1 MEEIVLKR
9 EASVTSAEA
18 LDQIAESYPDA
29 EILSFRKIKEAGN
42 GGEFF
47 ITRIRVAATADES
60 DDVVLDS
67 EDIVIEDKQ
76 HEDKEEEKMNE
87 IIRLL
92 EKLVDEEESEE
103 EAPDPVSE
111 KPDIMSED
119 HERKPLPKPQ
129 QPPMGVAG
137 IGSGITP
144 VASIVIERPADVS
157 KTAAR
162 VELIREFSKDFK
174 AGEIEKVGNVYR
186 VSLVKRS
193 EDEGEGRNW
202 SDEEVDWIERRRQME
217 ENERAYRQEASERAK
232 QKERANRP
240 PARDVYED
248 KNYKSLIGLAKRWI
262 GLMDEAGAE
271 DDQILGEIEWLAEM
285 TPAQQEATVKE
296 RFKEWRK
303 YGQDYVPV
311 EPRTK
316 DPDAPKFVAPTE
328 QHPVDPEARKL
339 LSELTR
345 SAIAQMSNAQ
355 MSADPSGEQA
365 AATRRYKDLKDLN
378 DLILRVPKE
387 EQLALVKSIYG
398 EPAAKPS
405 IRNIRRQL
413 SEAARPLLKTD
424 VAPVEQEAAPQ
435 QRRRPARPKG
445 MSPYYEHL
453 YDTYGP
459 GAENYDKL
467 RWQREQSEYKKNPEE
482 AEKGWASV

>member
-42 GGEFF
+42 DGEFF
-47 ITRIRVAATADES
+47 ITRIRVAAMADEG

-103 EAPDPVSE
+103 EAPAPVSE

-129 QPPMGVAG
+129 QPPLGVAG

-162 VELIREFSKDFK
+162 VELIREFSKDFRIS
-174 AGEIEKVGNVYR
+174 EIEKVGNTYR
-186 VSLVKRS
+186 VSLFKKS
-193 EDEGEGRNW
+193 EDEGEGL
-202 SDEEVDWIERRRQME
+202 DWTDAETDWLERRQRME
-217 ENERAYRQEASERAK
+217 ENERAYRQERSEREK
-232 QKERANRP
+232 QKAKGNKP
-240 PARDVYED
+240 PIRDVYED
-248 KNYKSLIGLAKRWI
+248 PNYKKLSSLAKRWI
-262 GLMDEAGAE
+262 AVMDEAGAE
-271 DDQILGEIEWLAEM
+271 DDEILGEIEWLAGM
-285 TPAQQEATVKE
+285 SLDQQEATASD

-303 YGQDYVPV
+303 YGQDYEPKSKGKVAPV
-311 EPRTK
+311 EMQPLDPRAK
-316 DPDAPKFVAPTE
+316 EF
-328 QHPVDPEARKL
+328 
-339 LSELTR
+339 LSDLTR
-345 SAIAQMSNAQ
+345 SAIAQL
-355 MSADPSGEQA
+355 SATGGDDLA
-365 AATRRYKDLKDLN
+365 KRRVKDLIDLN
-378 DLILRVPKE
+378 KMIYQIPKD
-387 EQLALVKSIYG
+387 QQFAAIQSLYG
-398 EPAAKPS
+398 EPKQKPS

-413 SEAARPLLKTD
+413 SDAYKSLSPISESPAA
-424 VAPVEQEAAPQ
+424 VVEQTAPAVKAP
-435 QRRRPARPKG
+435 RKPARPKD
-445 MSPYYEHL
+445 MQPYYQYL

-459 GAENYDKL
+459 GAGQYDKT
-467 RWQREQSEYKKNPEE
+467 RWQREQAEYKKDPQG
-482 AEKGWASV
+482 AEQGWASGQ

>member
-29 EILSFRKIKEAGN
+29 EILSFRKIKEAGAD
-42 GGEFF
+42 GEFF

-76 HEDKEEEKMNE
+76 HEDKEEEKMNK
-87 IIRLL
+87 IIDLL
-92 EKLVDEEESEE
+92 EKLVDEEETEEKE
-103 EAPDPVSE
+103 EAPAVVNE
-111 KPDIMSED
+111 TPDIMSDD

-129 QPPMGVAG
+129 QPPLGVAG
-137 IGSGITP
+137 VGSGITP
-144 VASIVIERPADVS
+144 VASVVVERPADVS
-157 KTAAR
+157 KAAAR

-174 AGEIEKVGNVYR
+174 VGEIKKAGNAYR

-193 EDEGEGRNW
+193 EDEGEGDWNVDRDWSGEESNW
-202 SDEEVDWIERRRQME
+202 LERRQQME

-232 QKERANRP
+232 QKEKGNRP
-240 PARDVYED
+240 PARDIYED
-248 KNYKSLIGLAKRWI
+248 PNYKKLAGLAKRWI

-271 DDQILGEIEWLAEM
+271 DDDILGEIEWLAEM
-285 TPAQQEATVKE
+285 SPAQQEATAKE

-303 YGQDYVPV
+303 YGQDYVPGY
-311 EPRTK
+311 T
-316 DPDAPKFVAPTE
+316 VAPTE
-328 QHPVDPEARKL
+328 RQSVDPEAQKL

-345 SAIAQMSNAQ
+345 SAEAQLSSAQ
-355 MSADPSGEQA
+355 KREDSLVAV
-365 AATRRYKDLKDLN
+365 RRLKDLKDLN
-378 DLILRVPKE
+378 DMILRVPKQ
-387 EQLALVKSIYG
+387 EQLSLVQSIYG
-398 EPAAKPS
+398 ERPVRPS
-405 IRNIRRQL
+405 IRNIRNQIF
-413 SEAARPLLKTD
+413 ETAKPLLKTD
-424 VAPVEQEAAPQ
+424 VAAPVEQAQPK
-435 QRRRPARPKG
+435 QRRAPARPKG

-459 GAENYDKL
+459 GKENYDKL
-467 RWQREQSEYKKNPEE
+467 RWQREQAEYKKNPEE